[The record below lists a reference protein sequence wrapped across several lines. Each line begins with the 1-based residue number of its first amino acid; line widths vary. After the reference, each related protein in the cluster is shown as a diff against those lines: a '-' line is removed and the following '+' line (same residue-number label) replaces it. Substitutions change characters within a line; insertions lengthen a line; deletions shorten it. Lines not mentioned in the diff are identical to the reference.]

1 MQFAHFEKSGRRKRR
16 PSFALL
22 YLLLP
27 LPGAPKRRIKE
38 GAFHP
43 DKRLI
48 YNLSRLKLPVRF
60 LLRLISGSLRLKQ
73 RAGALYLLAMSVPF
87 AY

>member
-43 DKRLI
+43 DKR
-48 YNLSRLKLPVRF
+48 P
-60 LLRLISGSLRLKQ
+60 G
-73 RAGALYLLAMSVPF
+73 PF
-87 AY
+87 ATKTAGTLSFTLDFRLA